1 MTINSKAY
9 FSKHSQWPPEGFRL
23 AGLESLNTGKM
34 VVMGHQLEKL
44 VGNLKAK
51 LKSLKGKK
59 PYDKMG
65 KTESMRVEIRS
76 KRAQKES
83 KLMPMIIALH
93 IRAICPYNFL
103 HRWTRVII
111 LSP

>member
-1 MTINSKAY
+1 
-9 FSKHSQWPPEGFRL
+9 
-23 AGLESLNTGKM
+23 M

-76 KRAQKES
+76 KRAQKF
-83 KLMPMIIALH
+83 IAKNLKT
-93 IRAICPYNFL
+93 ADSMGKKSYAF
-103 HRWTRVII
+103 
-111 LSP
+111 

>member
-1 MTINSKAY
+1 MEVQVPVLTIKISC
-9 FSKHSQWPPEGFRL
+9 SVCR
-23 AGLESLNTGKM
+23 NTGKM

-44 VGNLKAK
+44 VGSLKAK

-76 KRAQKES
+76 KRAQKF
-83 KLMPMIIALH
+83 IAKNLKT
-93 IRAICPYNFL
+93 ADSMGKKSYAF
-103 HRWTRVII
+103 
-111 LSP
+111 

>member
-1 MTINSKAY
+1 MTINSKAC

-44 VGNLKAK
+44 VGSLKAK

-76 KRAQKES
+76 KRAQKF
-83 KLMPMIIALH
+83 IAKNLKT
-93 IRAICPYNFL
+93 ADSMGKKSYAF
-103 HRWTRVII
+103 
-111 LSP
+111 